1 MLEIGIFENNERV
14 AAAELHRRHLDV
26 PSGSCRDALAR
37 CDAAGQRDA
46 FDSGIV
52 DDAVRL
58 IVRDQQIGI

>member
-1 MLEIGIFENNERV
+1 MNASLP
-14 AAAELHRRHLDV
+14 
-26 PSGSCRDALAR
+26 PSSCRDALAR
-37 CDAAGQRDA
+37 RDAAGQRDA